1 MVDIMSK
8 IIEAIYEN
16 GVIKIKEKLRNGER
30 VLVIIKPR
38 ERKIKKYFGIF
49 KGKNVDEVIG
59 EIESGS
65 IH

>member
-1 MVDIMSK
+1 MSK

-38 ERKIKKYFGIF
+38 ERKIKNILASSRAKT
-49 KGKNVDEVIG
+49 
-59 EIESGS
+59 
-65 IH
+65 

>member
-1 MVDIMSK
+1 MSK